1 MIVNGNF
8 YQTIA
13 NDAYKSE
20 NNTVEPLATHM
31 NKNTPVGTTMSD
43 QVELSAEHTPL

>member
-31 NKNTPVGTTMSD
+31 NKKYASGHNHVGSG
-43 QVELSAEHTPL
+43 